1 MPTDR
6 MYAGTIGNGSAL
18 IYNLDNSGASSPHV
32 NHGLGT
38 DSSQFM
44 VQLVEV
50 SSGETVHA
58 DVVRGS
64 SGRVTVTFATGNAPS
79 SNGIRVLINKIG

>member
-1 MPTDR
+1 MFS
-6 MYAGTIGNGSAL
+6 GTIGNGSAV
-18 IYNLDNSGASSPHV
+18 IYNIDHTGASSPHI
-32 NHGLGT
+32 NHGLGE
-38 DSSQFM
+38 DSSKFM

-64 SGRVTVTFATGNAPS
+64 TGRVTITFATGNAPS
-79 SNGIRVLINKIG
+79 SSIRVLINKIGCEILK